1 MNSYVKY
8 HKLVGESVNLEPIS
22 ESHIQGLFEAG
33 KTHGDWAYLPIP
45 GFSDISEVEGWYQ
58 QAKKLLEADMHYT
71 YVLVEPSTK
80 EVIGSSR
87 YMNVRAKDL
96 ALEIG
101 YTWVGSKFQRTA
113 VNTEAKLLL
122 LANAFDNMNANR
134 VELKTDA
141 RNIRSQTAIER
152 IGGVRE
158 GVLRNHMITQGGFVR
173 DTVMYSVL
181 KSEWPAVKSN
191 LTSKLRSYV

>member
-8 HKLVGESVNLEPIS
+8 HELVGESVNLEPIN

-33 KTHGDWAYLPIP
+33 KTRSDWAYLPIP
-45 GFSDISEVEGWYQ
+45 GFSDIAEVEVWYQ

-71 YVLVEPSTK
+71 YVLVEPNTK

-122 LANAFDNMNANR
+122 LANAFDGMNANR

-141 RNIRSQTAIER
+141 RNIRSQNAIER
-152 IGGVRE
+152 IGGVKE

-173 DTVMYSVL
+173 DTVMYSIL
-181 KSEWPAVKSN
+181 KSEWPEVKGS
-191 LTSKLRSYV
+191 LTSKLRGYV